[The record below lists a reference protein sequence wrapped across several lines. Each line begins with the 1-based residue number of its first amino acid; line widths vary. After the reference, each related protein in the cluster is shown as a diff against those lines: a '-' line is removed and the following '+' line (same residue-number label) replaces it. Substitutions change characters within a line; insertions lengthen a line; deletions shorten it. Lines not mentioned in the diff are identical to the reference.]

1 MIKLRNFWVAL
12 AMGCAVSLGTTSC
25 DEDEEEN
32 QDTKKEQSN
41 DKKDPASDDKKD
53 PANNNNGGDKTPA
66 ADSTQYTT
74 PEASGETMKEI
85 VNNFTDKGSNLI
97 DQATSM
103 TTEELKNLAATII
116 EYDKN
121 KDNKEW
127 KESFENKVGSSE
139 TATEAVKMLDDV
151 ISKLVG
157 EDVGVD
163 MSEMTPD
170 ILVEAFSKIVTPKD
184 KLGKGYEEGFKE
196 GESHKATIAEV
207 YDESFAS
214 IPTDLSG
221 LDPMMKV
228 FQSLTDAQKK
238 EFINVALTW
247 ANKEGDDEWKKGFL
261 AGTGLSEKDQKVLGE
276 KLDFIAQYKTILA
289 GMA

>member
-1 MIKLRNFWVAL
+1 MINLRNFWVAL

-170 ILVEAFSKIVTPKD
+170 ILVDAFKEFFTPKD
-184 KLGKGYEEGFKE
+184 EIGTGYDEGFKE
-196 GESHKATIAEV
+196 GESHKATIAAV
-207 YDESFAS
+207 YDEKLAS
-214 IPTDLSG
+214 IPTDYSG
-221 LDPMMKV
+221 LNTMVEV
-228 FQSLTDAQKK
+228 FRGLPADQQK
-238 EFINVALTW
+238 EFVNVALTW
-247 ANKEGDDEWKKGFL
+247 ANKEGDNEWKEGFL
-261 AGTGLSEKDQKVLGE
+261 DGTGLNENDQKLLAE
-276 KLDFIAQYKTILA
+276 KLDFIAQYKTLIAGLA
-289 GMA
+289 